1 MAQQNS
7 KKYPFYFYLILIS
20 IPFLFFILLEFGLRV
35 FNYGE
40 DIPQWVVFSPQY
52 PDKIALNPAIGRRYF
67 HTNTLIPTPW
77 VDPFDKEKKP
87 NTIRIFVLG
96 ESSAAGYPYDLKVA
110 FSGEMKR
117 RLLLLYPE
125 KNIEV
130 INLGMAAINSYT
142 ILDLIDGVIE
152 QKPDAIAIYT
162 GHNEYYGA
170 WGVGSTENIGNQRW
184 LIRFVMKAEK
194 YKTVQMLRNFISY
207 LMSVGTQQ
215 ATSRKTLME
224 SMVNDQL
231 IPYQSDL
238 FKAGV
243 DQYSENMEII
253 LSKIK
258 NANIPVVIGNL
269 TSNIK
274 DQVPFISQP
283 IDSLPSA
290 SDVYSEAQKFEN
302 NSEFKQA
309 FQKYSYARN
318 LDLLRFRAPSELNN
332 EIAFL
337 AKKFQIPFV
346 DIDSLFKINS
356 PNQLPGNNLF
366 IDHLHPNIAGYR
378 LMGKLF
384 LETIIKSNL
393 LGDSNKINLTEPE
406 LDRLSNQSFNLTKV
420 DSLTAEYSIRRLKA
434 GWPFIRSRNSMIDPF
449 ENFKPQ
455 NQIEFL
461 AMKVV
466 NMQLN
471 IDDAHFT
478 LAMTYKKNR
487 DTKNFLREM
496 NALIE
501 VIPYHI
507 INYEIVAT
515 YLINEQQFNS
525 AIPYLRKIKQSKND
539 AFSNKWLGIIS
550 FSNNDM
556 TSAKSFMEESRR
568 LKSDDPQL
576 LYNLSG
582 LYFTEK
588 NNSKALETISE
599 CLKIN
604 PDFPGA
610 KELYHQLQETHSK

>member
-1 MAQQNS
+1 MHEQNS
-7 KKYPFYFYLILIS
+7 KKYPFYFYLILVS
-20 IPFLFFILLEFGLRV
+20 IPFLFFLILEFGLRI
-35 FNYGE
+35 FSYGE

-67 HTNTLIPTPW
+67 HTNTLVPTPW

-110 FSGEMKR
+110 FSGEIKR

-130 INLGMAAINSYT
+130 INLGMAAINTYT

-184 LIRFVMKAEK
+184 LIRFVMNAEK

-207 LMSVGTQQ
+207 MMSVGSQE

-238 FKAGV
+238 FKAGIE
-243 DQYSENMEII
+243 QYSENMEII
-253 LSKIK
+253 VSKIRD
-258 NANIPVVIGNL
+258 ANIPVVIGSL

-274 DQVPFISQP
+274 DQKPFISQR
-283 IDSLPSA
+283 IDSLPAA
-290 SDVYSEAQKFEN
+290 SDIFSEANNLENKSDYQK
-302 NSEFKQA
+302 A

-318 LDLLRFRAPSELNN
+318 LDLLRFRAPSELNEVIRN
-332 EIAFL
+332 LSAKYNIPL
-337 AKKFQIPFV
+337 ADV
-346 DIDSLFKINS
+346 DSLFKINS
-356 PNQLPGNNLF
+356 ANQLPADNLF

-384 LETIIKSNL
+384 LETMFRSNMLPEKS
-393 LGDSNKINLTEPE
+393 KINLDKTE
-406 LDRLSNQSFNLTKV
+406 LDHLSDKNFNLTKV
-420 DSLTAEYSIRRLKA
+420 DSLTAEYSIKRLKA
-434 GWPFIRSRNSMIDPF
+434 GWPFISSRNSMIDPF

-478 LAMTYKKNR
+478 LAMTYKKNK
-487 DTKNFLREM
+487 DTHNFLREM

-515 YLINEQQFNS
+515 YLINEQQFNLVE
-525 AIPYLRKIKQSKND
+525 PYLLKIRQSKND
-539 AFSNKWLGIIS
+539 AFSNKWLGIIH
-550 FSNNDM
+550 FSKNDLPN
-556 TSAKSFMEESRR
+556 AKRYMEESRK

-588 NNSKALETISE
+588 SNSKALETISE

-604 PDFPGA
+604 PEFPGA
-610 KELYHQLQETHSK
+610 RELYNQLKN